1 MRHAELARKLRRL
14 GCYPTRFGAG
24 SHEMWRNPSTGAQI
38 PVPYHR
44 TKDIGPG
51 LLAHILHGLGIA
63 RADFDNA

>member
-1 MRHAELARKLRRL
+1 MKYAELARKLRRL

-24 SHEMWRNPSTGAQI
+24 SHEMWRNPSTGSQI

-51 LLAHILHGLGIA
+51 LLAHILHGLTIA
-63 RADFDNA
+63 REDFDNA